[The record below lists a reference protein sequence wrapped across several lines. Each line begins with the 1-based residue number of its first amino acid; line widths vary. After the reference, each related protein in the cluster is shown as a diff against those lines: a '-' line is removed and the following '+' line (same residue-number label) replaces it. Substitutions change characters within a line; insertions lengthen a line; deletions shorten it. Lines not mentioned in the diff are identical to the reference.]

1 MKVARPQFLHSCQG
15 RSMDRIVWVHFRCI
29 GLYTRCQ
36 VLYAPRTLEDSSAA
50 SEHFFFMKRVDRKSV
65 V

>member
-1 MKVARPQFLHSCQG
+1 MKVARPQFLH
-15 RSMDRIVWVHFRCI
+15 SMDRIVWVHFRCI

-50 SEHFFFMKRVDRKSV
+50 SEHFSS
-65 V
+65 